1 MTHYKKVAC
10 PPFLSFLKMELLYQ
24 RDIYGKTLAELG
36 KANSNIVALDA
47 DLAGSTRTA
56 KFGKAFPE
64 RFFNFGVAE
73 QNMVGVAAGLASCGK
88 IPFVSTFAI
97 FATGRA
103 WDQIRNTICYNNL
116 NVKIVATHA
125 GITVGPDGSSHQ
137 ALEDVALMRP
147 IPNMTIVVPCDGPE
161 TEEVIRAIVK
171 HVGPVYVRLG
181 RPKVPTISSKYGV
194 FKLGKARLIQEG
206 KGVTIIACGVMVEK
220 ALGASKNLE
229 KEGIVPQ
236 IVNMHTIKPLDKET
250 VISCAR
256 ETKRI
261 VVCEEHMIN
270 GGLGSAVSEVLGES
284 YPVPIARIGVKNR
297 FGQSGSPEELM
308 REYHLTSEDIAQAVK
323 DLLEES

>member
-1 MTHYKKVAC
+1 MNEEMIYA
-10 PPFLSFLKMELLYQ
+10 
-24 RDIYGKTLAELG
+24 RDVYGQTLINLG
-36 KANSNIVALDA
+36 RKNKDIVALDA
-47 DLAGSTRTA
+47 DLSGSTRTA

-97 FATGRA
+97 FVTGRA

-137 ALEDVALMRP
+137 ALEDIALMRP

-161 TEEVIRAIVK
+161 TEETIKAVSQHI
-171 HVGPVYVRLG
+171 GPVYVRLG
-181 RPKVPTISSKYGV
+181 RPKVPTISHKKGA
-194 FKLGKARLIQEG
+194 FELGKARLIQEG
-206 KGVTIIACGVMVEK
+206 EGITIIACGVMVKE
-220 ALGASKNLE
+220 ALQASRNLE
-229 KEGIVPQ
+229 KEGITPR

-250 VISCAR
+250 VIRHAR
-256 ETKRI
+256 ETQRI

-270 GGLGSAVSEVLGES
+270 GGLASAVSEVLGES
-284 YPVPIARIGVKNR
+284 CPVPIARIGIKNR

-323 DLLEES
+323 DLLKR